1 MLSDKTM
8 FYFVVMVIA
17 VILYNYLEFTLAGRI
32 LEKTKS
38 RGFWLTAVMV
48 FNSGV
53 LILSLLLKNSTTI
66 ILYFVFI
73 AVLFFEIYLFHKD
86 TLLNTA
92 FVVLASMLHVM
103 VIRSVIVAVFSIG
116 MGISFYSVANTRDIL
131 FLSSIVTAFLLDLAI
146 ILVIKF
152 ISSTKLKI
160 ISQHSEQRNFMVSC
174 LALFNLCLLV
184 NALVYSEKQGYP
196 LLNAMQILMPLTI
209 LAGVYVILFYSINN
223 CELLGY
229 KEKNTEL
236 SKEINQEKEFR
247 KSMLADSITTYEF
260 NLTQNSM
267 ISGLDEYLDPL
278 REKETISY
286 SGALTGLAQKLVH
299 TDDLDMVM
307 QYVSPA
313 RFIEEFEQGRKEISI
328 EYRRM
333 ESKDQYVW
341 VKSVTNLIQDSA
353 TGDVQG
359 LTYIKNINRE
369 KEGQLDLVYQA
380 ERDFMT
386 GLYNKG
392 KMTELVNTYITQ
404 EQYEGAKGALF
415 MIDVDNFKAVNNNL
429 GHVFGDKVLCELA
442 YELQKKFR
450 GYGIA
455 GRAGGDEFIAF
466 MKFIDQRDFVENKAR
481 EICQSFQKSYCAQG
495 ETAHLIHIT
504 GSVGIA
510 ILGKDGRTFE
520 ELYSNADVALYLSK
534 NRGKNIYTFYE
545 GEKFE
550 KYKSNR
556 NA

>member
-196 LLNAMQILMPLTI
+196 LLNHD
-209 LAGVYVILFYSINN
+209 
-223 CELLGY
+223 
-229 KEKNTEL
+229 K
-236 SKEINQEKEFR
+236 
-247 KSMLADSITTYEF
+247 
-260 NLTQNSM
+260 
-267 ISGLDEYLDPL
+267 
-278 REKETISY
+278 
-286 SGALTGLAQKLVH
+286 
-299 TDDLDMVM
+299 
-307 QYVSPA
+307 
-313 RFIEEFEQGRKEISI
+313 
-328 EYRRM
+328 RM
-333 ESKDQYVW
+333 
-341 VKSVTNLIQDSA
+341 
-353 TGDVQG
+353 
-359 LTYIKNINRE
+359 
-369 KEGQLDLVYQA
+369 
-380 ERDFMT
+380 
-386 GLYNKG
+386 
-392 KMTELVNTYITQ
+392 
-404 EQYEGAKGALF
+404 
-415 MIDVDNFKAVNNNL
+415 
-429 GHVFGDKVLCELA
+429 
-442 YELQKKFR
+442 
-450 GYGIA
+450 
-455 GRAGGDEFIAF
+455 
-466 MKFIDQRDFVENKAR
+466 
-481 EICQSFQKSYCAQG
+481 
-495 ETAHLIHIT
+495 
-504 GSVGIA
+504 
-510 ILGKDGRTFE
+510 
-520 ELYSNADVALYLSK
+520 NA
-534 NRGKNIYTFYE
+534 
-545 GEKFE
+545 
-550 KYKSNR
+550 
-556 NA
+556 